1 MKVKAEA
8 RILFSP
14 TSLHDPPQRFPPQ
27 AWPTDKREAEERMRP
42 LLETLNNF
50 NLTDYKFWLEIASVL
65 FVATVG
71 RDTFFQQ
78 WVGSS
83 H

>member
-1 MKVKAEA
+1 MIAY
-8 RILFSP
+8 
-14 TSLHDPPQRFPPQ
+14 
-27 AWPTDKREAEERMRP
+27 
-42 LLETLNNF
+42 

-71 RDTFFQQ
+71 RDAFFQQ